1 MPFEDAALVTFA
13 EFRNHYGLPRSSP
26 TRPAFGARRGGL
38 HPAAAAAAAAAPER
52 DKLPRSLLVL
62 VSVVVTMALVGITTV
77 LLHGGTESV
86 ATPTLPPTPAS
97 EPTPTSEPTARSA
110 APLDYPWLA
119 THTDGSPVT
128 WPCGPIGYRLVI
140 ETAPPGASTLLR
152 ETAARISAVSGLQF
166 QEDPPVLNRAGADPG
181 FRGITAS
188 WEPVESFE
196 ARNRDPDAIGSG
208 GATHSAGRYTGGD
221 VRLLSDWGGNMI
233 TDFAPGSAGPVLLHE
248 FGHALGLSH
257 LDDRRAVMNATD
269 EGVSEWTALEV
280 AALTELRIRCARR

>member
-1 MPFEDAALVTFA
+1 MPFEDAASVTFA
-13 EFRNHYGLPRSSP
+13 EFRNHYGLSRPPSP
-26 TRPAFGARRGGL
+26 TRPAFGTRIGGL
-38 HPAAAAAAAAAPER
+38 HPAAAAAAAAAPAR
-52 DKLPRSLLVL
+52 DKLPRSLVVL

-77 LLHGGTESV
+77 LLRGGTETAAAS
-86 ATPTLPPTPAS
+86 AFPPTPA
-97 EPTPTSEPTARSA
+97 SEPTARSA

-119 THTDGSPVT
+119 THTDGTPVT
-128 WPCGPIGYRLVI
+128 WPCGPIGYRLVL
-140 ETAPPGASTLLR
+140 ETAPPGASTLIR
-152 ETAARISAVSGLQF
+152 EAAARISAVSGLQF
-166 QEDPPVLNRAGADPG
+166 QENPAVPNRAGADPG

-208 GATHSAGRYTGGD
+208 GATHSAGRYTSGD
-221 VRLLSDWGGNMI
+221 VRLLSDWAGNMI

-280 AALTELRIRCARR
+280 AALTELRIRCARG